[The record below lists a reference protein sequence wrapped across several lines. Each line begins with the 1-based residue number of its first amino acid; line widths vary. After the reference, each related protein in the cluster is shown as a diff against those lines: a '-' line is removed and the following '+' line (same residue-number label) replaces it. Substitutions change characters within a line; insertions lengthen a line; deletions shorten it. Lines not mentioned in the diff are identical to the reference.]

1 MEPGTQ
7 KYIRT
12 KFAEYYSRAKFEF
25 PPDATKREWA
35 FMFFEGGMYR
45 HKAFPI
51 GEDAANFIKTNV
63 PLHVYYSSAYYEKPD
78 EEMRRKGW
86 LGADLIFDLDADHLP
101 KRETSYEKMLEAV
114 KKETLKLLDF
124 LVSDFALEDLEV
136 VFSGGRGYH
145 IHARDEHV
153 RKLKSQG
160 RREVL
165 DYIIGPRP
173 DDINN
178 FIIKERVESETT
190 YHKSSAIRLDNK
202 SGWGYR
208 LNKELVNFLSRLAI
222 MNGEEAVD
230 KVRELTGMSVS
241 NAKKLVRISKDSNA
255 MDSISKGVIDQIGI
269 RGAETLWQGLIREAG
284 VKVLEARPDEPVTH
298 DINRLIRLP
307 TSLHGGSSFRVVPLK
322 IEELEAFD
330 PLRDAVVFGD
340 APIKLRAK
348 KKGEIKIKG
357 ETFKFEEGEVTLP
370 EYAAMFLVCRGIAE
384 IGVDPNLD
392 ASHRE

>member
-1 MEPGTQ
+1 MEQGTQ
-7 KYIRT
+7 NYIRA

-25 PPDATKREWA
+25 PPDAARREWA
-35 FMFFEGGMYR
+35 FMFFEGGMHR
-45 HKAFPI
+45 HKAFPS
-51 GEDAANFIKTNV
+51 GEDATNFIKTNA

-101 KRETSYEKMLEAV
+101 KRETSYERMLEAV
-114 KKETLKLLDF
+114 KRETLKLLDF
-124 LVSDFALEDLEV
+124 LITDFALEDIEV

-145 IHARDEHV
+145 IHVRDEHV
-153 RKLKSQG
+153 RKLKSHG

-165 DYIIGPRP
+165 DYITGTGL
-173 DDINN
+173 DIEN
-178 FIIKERVESETT
+178 FVIQTLVENETT
-190 YHKSSAIRLDNK
+190 HRRSPAKRLVSK
-202 SGWGYR
+202 GGWGSR
-208 LNKELVNFLSRLAI
+208 LNKKYLDFLAEIAI
-222 MNGEEAVD
+222 MDEEDAVK
-230 KVRELTGMSVS
+230 KVRELSGMSAA
-241 NAKKLVRISKDSNA
+241 NAKKLVKISKDADALDN
-255 MDSISKGVIDQIGI
+255 IGKGVIDQIG
-269 RGAETLWQGLIREAG
+269 TLSIDMLRGLISETG

-330 PLRDAVVFGD
+330 PLRSAVVFGD
-340 APIKLRAK
+340 APVKLRAK
-348 KKGEIKIKG
+348 KGGEVKIKG

-384 IGVDPNLD
+384 IL
-392 ASHRE
+392 